1 MIFLIEIILGS
12 IVYFEYR
19 NYKIVVTPTAVL
31 GGIYFLFIPMINLFG
46 DELGFLKIEQRT
58 MIWFTV
64 FVFVL
69 FLSGSVFAV
78 YYNRSMRNRNGE
90 RYDLDEKLMQKE
102 SLIWWPFLFSLTCYV
117 ISLLQVI
124 QRYGIAN
131 TKSNAFG
138 PFAHIG
144 FLSRCLL
151 PFILFYFLKTRKLKY
166 LIAAGVNV
174 IALIMFQGKYH
185 LYIPIA
191 GFIVL
196 FLVTRKNVSIK
207 KIILTVVGAFVAGI
221 VLFVSVYTIIP
232 NILAGDTSWEAM
244 VGGMY
249 YSVRHFF
256 HYLFCPF
263 ICSNEYF
270 ANPVYRTMEEGLR
283 TNFNALDTLWQQ
295 FVGNR
300 EFFSPVITLWPR
312 VDDMGT
318 TANVGGLFSESV
330 LNIGYFYSVLY
341 VAGIGTLVYYFIV
354 KCLLKGRRI
363 VTAMC
368 LAGTI
373 MMSFFC
379 NYFSLLPNIECL
391 VYCYL
396 FDVFLMDTKRP
407 IKGITIKKK
416 SLRWGKSQ

>member
-1 MIFLIEIILGS
+1 MIFLVEIMLGV
-12 IVYFEYR
+12 IVLFEYR
-19 NYKIVVTPTAVL
+19 NYKIIATPTAVL
-31 GGIYFLFIPMINLFG
+31 GGVYFLFIPLINVFG
-46 DELGFLKIEQRT
+46 KKLGFLKIEQRT
-58 MIWFTV
+58 MIWFTI

-69 FLSGSVFAV
+69 FLSGSVFSV
-78 YYNRSMRNRNGE
+78 YYNRCLQNRNGE
-90 RYDLDEKLMQKE
+90 RYDLDEKLMRKE
-102 SLIWWPFLFSLTCYV
+102 GLIWWPFLFSLICYV

-124 QRYGIAN
+124 QRYGLSN

-151 PFILFYFLKTRKLKY
+151 PFIMFYFLRTRKWRY
-166 LIAAGVNV
+166 LIAALVNV
-174 IALIMFQGKYH
+174 VALIMFQGKYH

-196 FLVTRKNVSIK
+196 FLVTRKNISIK
-207 KIILTVVGAFVAGI
+207 KILLAVIGAFAAGI
-221 VLFVSVYTIIP
+221 ILFVSVYTIIP
-232 NILAGDTSWEAM
+232 NVLAGDVSWDSM
-244 VGGMY
+244 VGGIY

-270 ANPVYRTMEEGLR
+270 ANPVYRTMEEGVR
-283 TNFNALDTLWQQ
+283 TNFNAIDTLLQQ
-295 FVGNR
+295 FVGQR

-312 VDDMGT
+312 VDTLGT

-341 VAGIGTLVYYFIV
+341 VAGIGAFVYYFIV

-391 VYCYL
+391 VYSYL
-396 FDVFLMDTKRP
+396 FDVFLLDTKRE
-407 IKGITIKKK
+407 IKGISFRKITLK
-416 SLRWGKSQ
+416 WGKSQ